1 MAESASAAV
10 YAVEVVDVACA
21 SAGWDAGPFELADK
35 LGAAAV
41 HALLAEFVAIC
52 ERQGRHIGKGLR
64 VASRVMQQMCNSSCS
79 CKGFWVWSKHG
90 KKTSVNSSVG
100 RIIMTAMI
108 QFNFPPLPLAAWT
121 PHSIHLQILM
131 SATALVLPMLVFA
144 YTGLAASLLW
154 SYCSIQ
160 VNYLFCVAVC
170 GWGCSRCSTRTT
182 TSGGCAVATQ
192 CTSMQS
198 LIAHTTTQT
207 YALAFCDFTCAGV
220 HSSLSLLALALPV
233 LVPLIP
239 PLAGD
244 SCNGLGGGARH
255 SLF

>member
-1 MAESASAAV
+1 MIVCVCDAFDFRT
-10 YAVEVVDVACA
+10 EVCFKMFLTR
-21 SAGWDAGPFELADK
+21 WK
-35 LGAAAV
+35 
-41 HALLAEFVAIC
+41 
-52 ERQGRHIGKGLR
+52 GRNFKNL
-64 VASRVMQQMCNSSCS
+64 
-79 CKGFWVWSKHG
+79 
-90 KKTSVNSSVG
+90 SSV
-100 RIIMTAMI
+100 
-108 QFNFPPLPLAAWT
+108 LALST
-121 PHSIHLQILM
+121 TDSLCHTL
-131 SATALVLPMLVFA
+131 TALVLPMLVFA